1 MSKEKKEKVKEKI
14 GKGSYLSAQEY
25 KLMTGEEKK
34 LLREVLV
41 EDEQDPDD
49 YERKMQTLWPKKF
62 EPKPLTWRRR

>member
-1 MSKEKKEKVKEKI
+1 MNKQGLTEKI
-14 GKGSYLSAQEY
+14 IKGGKGSYLSAQEY

-62 EPKPLTWRRR
+62 EPKELKWRYR